1 MKKAVNV
8 GIATGII
15 LSIIFI
21 AGSLLR
27 KSIPQ
32 AAFENRGVYLLFLG
46 GLVAIVFWI
55 SMRYYS
61 RSENVKWGRLNLT
74 GLVASFIGA
83 VIFSA
88 AGFLYT
94 RYIDPSYLSG
104 MMANTQKNWLSQSAL
119 AGYVGK
125 ADLPFLHS
133 PSMYAWNNFQDV
145 LVGLITIAL
154 LTATIYYFRNKNKAP
169 QHPHDNHELIF

>member
-15 LSIIFI
+15 LSLIFI

-27 KSIPQ
+27 KTIPQ

-46 GLVAIVFWI
+46 GLVSVVFWI
-55 SMRYYS
+55 AMRYYS

-74 GLVASFIGA
+74 AIVASFIGA
-83 VIFSA
+83 IIFST
-88 AGFLYT
+88 AGFLYM
-94 RYIDPSYLSG
+94 RFIDPGYLSG
-104 MMANTQKNWLSQSAL
+104 MMNNTRENWLSQTAL
-119 AGYVGK
+119 PGYVGGT
-125 ADLPFLHS
+125 DLNFLRS
-133 PSMYAWNNFQDV
+133 PSTYAWNNFQDM
-145 LVGLITIAL
+145 LVALMGIAL
-154 LTATIYYFRNKNKAP
+154 LTATIYYLRNKNKTP